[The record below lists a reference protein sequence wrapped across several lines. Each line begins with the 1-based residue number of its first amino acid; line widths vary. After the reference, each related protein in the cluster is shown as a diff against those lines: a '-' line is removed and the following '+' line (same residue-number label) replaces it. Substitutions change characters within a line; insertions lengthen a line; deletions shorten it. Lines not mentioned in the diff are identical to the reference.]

1 MRPCQVPP
9 SSQQKGRGG
18 CAHYSEKTFKIIFNF
33 NLTIFTSRSLQINFQ
48 RHEEQAFLNLLNFFC
63 YIKKFLSFF
72 RKMSECISSD
82 YCLHLF
88 IQTTQ
93 LVHYYN
99 FCNKINLLEE
109 GVVYM
114 EVGWLDLLPLLDS
127 FYPAFIWDFF
137 TISNM
142 VSMNMRLRCLSI
154 NDVFAVMTLLLKF
167 HGLILTSTIIKKRK
181 EIYSYLAGEK
191 PFKIW
196 DWSKKKWEQKKW
208 SSWFKPGRTNQ
219 RWKNSIFEISLKVFR
234 GKNRLHEN

>member
-9 SSQQKGRGG
+9 PLPSRKGGE
-18 CAHYSEKTFKIIFNF
+18 AVHTIPKKPLKSFLTF

-99 FCNKINLLEE
+99 FCNEINLLQG

-154 NDVFAVMTLLLKF
+154 NDVFAVMTFWNFTDWYLHLPLL
-167 HGLILTSTIIKKRK
+167 RK
-181 EIYSYLAGEK
+181 GSNINNL
-191 PFKIW
+191 
-196 DWSKKKWEQKKW
+196 
-208 SSWFKPGRTNQ
+208 
-219 RWKNSIFEISLKVFR
+219 
-234 GKNRLHEN
+234 